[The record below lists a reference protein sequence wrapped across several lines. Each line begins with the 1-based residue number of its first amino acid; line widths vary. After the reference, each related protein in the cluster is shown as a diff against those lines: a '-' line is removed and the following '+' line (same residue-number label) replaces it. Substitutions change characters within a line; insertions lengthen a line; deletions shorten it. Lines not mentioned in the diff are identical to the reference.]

1 MTILERLFGAGEFI
15 RLLRFYLFHPEEDFT
30 VTELRRQLKGRSSK
44 TLKILHELTI
54 LGCLTAG
61 VRSDTGETTYRI
73 DPGWLLFAELR
84 ALFMKAQ
91 LLIEHDL
98 VRRLQKAG
106 RLRLLIL
113 AGLFVGERQ
122 GATDLLIV
130 GQVNRQQISRLFKRF
145 ERDLNEEVKYT
156 VMSSNEY
163 RYRKDVGDRF
173 LYDILEC
180 RHLVVIDTM
189 QRQRRAV
196 ARPSSLNPRPP
207 PNKK

>member
-1 MTILERLFGAGEFI
+1 MTILERLFGAGELV
-15 RLLRFYLFHPEEDFT
+15 RLLRFYLFHPDEDFT
-30 VTELRRQLKGRSSK
+30 PLEIRRRLNGRSAK
-44 TLKILHELTI
+44 TIKIMRELAG
-54 LGCLTAG
+54 LGCLTAS
-61 VRSDTGETTYRI
+61 VRPDTGETTYRI
-73 DPGWLLFAELR
+73 DPGWLLFAEFR

-106 RLRLLIL
+106 NLRLLIL

-130 GQVNRQQISRLFKRF
+130 GQVNRQQVARLFKRF

-156 VMSSNEY
+156 VMSPSEY

-173 LYDILEC
+173 LYDILER

-189 QRQRRAV
+189 QRQRRV
-196 ARPSSLNPRPP
+196 IVRSSSKGQRRR
-207 PNKK
+207 KKR